1 MQQLSSKLAIL
12 PALALALVLF
22 SVSTAFGSDELRREP
37 LFKIE
42 RSKNANII
50 QYDAQIGPDG
60 RLDAK
65 EPVVAYWIRLAEEG
79 QVRKLSWIQRTFA
92 FGFHTHYDPATD
104 TAPMEMAVDIDRTIE
119 VVRDGDVYRAK
130 TTIDGAPSYLDR
142 IYITAAKHGF
152 LIRVESVDI
161 YGRDMGT
168 GEERYEHFVP

>member
-1 MQQLSSKLAIL
+1 MKHLSPNLAASL
-12 PALALALVLF
+12 ALALALF
-22 SVSTAFGSDELRREP
+22 SVSTAFCSDSLRREP

-42 RSKNANII
+42 RNKNANII

-60 RLDAK
+60 MLDAK
-65 EPVVAYWIRLAEEG
+65 NPVVAYWIRLAEEG

-92 FGFHTHYDPATD
+92 FGFHADYDPVSD
-104 TAPMEMAVDIDRTIE
+104 TAPMEMEVDIDRNIT

-142 IYITAAKHGF
+142 IYIMAHKRGF
-152 LIRVESVDI
+152 LIKVEFVDI
-161 YGRDMGT
+161 YGRDAST